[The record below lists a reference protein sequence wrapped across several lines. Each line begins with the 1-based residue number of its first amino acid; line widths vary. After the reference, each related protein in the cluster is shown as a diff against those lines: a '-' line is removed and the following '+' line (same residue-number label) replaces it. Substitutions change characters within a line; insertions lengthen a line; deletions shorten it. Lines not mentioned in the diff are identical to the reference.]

1 MPFGIEFYIDDIDDS
16 KLIYQVIIDNP
27 DYELNNV
34 KVLVIH
40 NVKTNDIFPSVG
52 IVVDKTV
59 TINEDN
65 KGIILMGYIDET
77 NDIEFKVLVETNN
90 NKYIYQY
97 SY

>member
-52 IVVDKTV
+52 IV
-59 TINEDN
+59 
-65 KGIILMGYIDET
+65 DET
-77 NDIEFKVLVETNN
+77 NGIEFKVLVETNN